1 MSFLSSHSI
10 YRLKF
15 TFKQMS
21 LEYRAFQL
29 LSLTNQF
36 VLFWQEA
43 QALSSLVPFLDEH
56 SVNLYAVVHE
66 VLGTEEFK
74 GFFSG
79 EVFLDPEVSTIL
91 IVNKQF
97 CHFFF
102 FFGGGVLNQH
112 QMNILLTFFVIY
124 SHQKLSLNSLISNV
138 EYCCS
143 HCPCQ
148 RTSRHFKQAPS

>member
-1 MSFLSSHSI
+1 
-10 YRLKF
+10 
-15 TFKQMS
+15 MS
-21 LEYRAFQL
+21 LEYRAFQ

-56 SVNLYAVVHE
+56 GVNLYAVVHE

-91 IVNKQF
+91 IVNKDLSYF
-97 CHFFF
+97 CGVGEEHSTSVKFHATDFF
-102 FFGGGVLNQH
+102 
-112 QMNILLTFFVIY
+112 
-124 SHQKLSLNSLISNV
+124 LSLNL
-138 EYCCS
+138 
-143 HCPCQ
+143 
-148 RTSRHFKQAPS
+148 TSC